1 MKLVFTIFCMIIIL
15 GTTAQEPLMP
25 VLPEQDST
33 ELYAEPD
40 ILYRQFPVGILPLG
54 ELMQPVNMPKLNFDD
69 ALSQYQSPGLTDY
82 SFDNWHLNNFYPGY
96 FGISPAP
103 FLRNGTIFSQGS
115 YQLNDK
121 FRVGG
126 YSFGGNSIFSAPFP
140 NQNTGNFDF
149 RGSTLFMEYK
159 ISDKFKIE
167 TRVNMI
173 KGSHP

>member
-1 MKLVFTIFCMIIIL
+1 MKLAFTIFCLVIIL

-25 VLPEQDST
+25 VLSEQDST
-33 ELYAEPD
+33 ALNAETD
-40 ILYRQFPVGILPLG
+40 MLYRQFPVGISPPG
-54 ELMQPVNMPKLNFDD
+54 EFMQPFNMPELNLDE
-69 ALSQYQSPGLTDY
+69 ALSEYQNPGLADY
-82 SFDNWHLNNFYPGY
+82 SFDAWHLNNFYPRY

-103 FLRNGTIFSQGS
+103 FLRNGTVFSQGS

-121 FRVGG
+121 FRLGG

-159 ISDKFKIE
+159 VSDKFKIE
-167 TRVNMI
+167 TKVSVSQGR
-173 KGSHP
+173 

>member
-1 MKLVFTIFCMIIIL
+1 MKLVFTIFCLIIL
-15 GTTAQEPLMP
+15 LGATAQEPLMP
-25 VLPEQDST
+25 VLSEQDST
-33 ELYAEPD
+33 ELNAEPD
-40 ILYRQFPVGILPLG
+40 VLYRQFPVGISPPG
-54 ELMQPVNMPKLNFDD
+54 ELMQPLNMPELNFDD
-69 ALSQYQSPGLTDY
+69 ALFNYKNLRLADY
-82 SFDNWHLNNFYPGY
+82 SFGNWYLNDFYPGY
-96 FGISPAP
+96 SGISPAP
-103 FLRNGTIFSQGS
+103 FLPNGTIFSQGS

-167 TRVNMI
+167 TRVSVSQ
-173 KGSHP
+173 GR